1 MSSVFVFN
9 QLTKRYGDR
18 IGLDGLDLRGEPGEL
33 LGFLGPNGAG
43 KSTAIR
49 CLMGLLRP
57 TSGEATLF
65 GRDVWTHGHVAR
77 ADVGYLPGD
86 FRFYPWMTLRSGAR
100 TWEAAR
106 GRSVVKPAESL
117 AKRFEL
123 EPDLRVSKMS
133 RGTRQKLG
141 LILALAHDPKLL
153 VLDEPTTALDP
164 VHQQSLFEVLRERA
178 SAGATVF
185 FSSHTLSEV
194 EALCDRVA
202 ILRNGRLVVLETM
215 KELRARAQR
224 RVVIRWK
231 EDASPD
237 SVTPPGELSLSR
249 SSRGTWEGSLTG
261 SSVGLA
267 RWCASQPIADL
278 TIEEP
283 DLDTV
288 FLGLYADEAGS

>member
-9 QLTKRYGDR
+9 QLTKRYGNR
-18 IGLDGLDLRGEPGEL
+18 LGLDGLDLRGEPGEL

-57 TSGEATLF
+57 TSGEAALF
-65 GRDVWTHGHVAR
+65 GRDAWSQGHVAR

-100 TWEAAR
+100 MWEAAR
-106 GRSVVKPAESL
+106 GRPVLRNAESL
-117 AKRFEL
+117 AERFEL

-141 LILALAHDPKLL
+141 LILALSHDPKLL

-202 ILRNGRLVVLETM
+202 ILRGGRLVVLETM

-231 EDASPD
+231 DDASPD
-237 SVTPPGELSLSR
+237 SITPPSDLSLSR
-249 SSRGTWEGSLTG
+249 SSRGTWEGALTG
-261 SSVGLA
+261 SAMNLT
-267 RWCASQPIADL
+267 RWCTNQPIADL

-288 FLGLYADEAGS
+288 FLGFYADEAGS